1 MKMTI
6 EEFKN
11 KKKPKNPSVLDKY
24 KTEILDLLNN
34 GFSQMS
40 ICEFLEKN
48 GVLTSQQ
55 NLSRYIKRLS
65 KIKTVRVLKIEDKP
79 KEIIKEEPLK
89 NQITKEDT
97 PKKSIFE
104 GWEMPKSTLKDDSIK
119 NAKELHPEC
128 GL

>member
-1 MKMTI
+1 MKL
-6 EEFKN
+6 EDFKN
-11 KKKPKNPSVLDKY
+11 KKKPKNPSALDRFKND
-24 KTEILDLLNN
+24 ILELVNDNY
-34 GFSQMS
+34 SQMN

-48 GVLTSQQ
+48 GVKTTQQ

-97 PKKSIFE
+97 PKKSIFD
-104 GWEMPKSTLKDDSIK
+104 GWELPKSTLKDDTIK
-119 NAKELHPEC
+119 NAKELHPDS